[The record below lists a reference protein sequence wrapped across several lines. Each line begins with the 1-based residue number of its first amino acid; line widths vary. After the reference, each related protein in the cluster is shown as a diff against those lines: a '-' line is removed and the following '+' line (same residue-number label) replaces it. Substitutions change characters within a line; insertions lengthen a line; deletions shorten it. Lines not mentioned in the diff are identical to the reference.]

1 VEMAG
6 FVPNREAIA
15 ERLPGVQI
23 DVLGPFSVRVD
34 GRAVASREFGGRL
47 ARRLVRVL
55 AASPG
60 RVVTRDVLIEALWG
74 ADRPADPDANLN
86 VLVNRARKALC
97 GAIETTDRGYRLPAA
112 VIVDADLFED
122 SVAAGDGEV
131 ALSLWHGEPLPQD
144 AYEEWAQPVRHRLER
159 RHQDA
164 LELAAAAALAAG
176 SSRRAADLAAEAV
189 EHAPLREAAHLLL
202 VRALAAGGD
211 QAAALAAYE
220 RLRALLTEELGIDPS
235 REAAALHE
243 RLLLRTEL
251 EPAVEAGSGAFVGR
265 DQELTTLC
273 RLNPLTVLAGP
284 SGSGKSRLLTEAKTR
299 VRQSVIR
306 ARAVLPEQEAPWS
319 LACALLRAAAEQG
332 ADLAALPGRTRAAV
346 AALLADGEAS
356 DVDPQSWRALL
367 LNGGGAMLQD
377 AVIMVDDLQ
386 WADSSSVDLLRVVID
401 RGSAR
406 AVVLAYRPE
415 AVPPNSPVAVLLA
428 ELSDRAT
435 HVRLGA
441 LDPVAVRR
449 LVLPQEVADVIA
461 QETDG
466 TPYAVLAVVRDVG
479 AVARADRW
487 QVTGADAVERAR
499 AAARA
504 GQRRAIMTR
513 MQRQPSA
520 AQEILALLALLGR
533 PTSATLLADAT
544 DRHLADVLTT
554 LVDLAGAGL
563 VRHDSHGF
571 ATAHDLVAETIRE
584 QLDEVSRARLHQ
596 LLAGSLA
603 DSDGPADELARHLA
617 GAGDIPAA
625 STAFAAA
632 AADRLRSFAHDEA
645 AQLAEEGL
653 ALGPAG
659 IARLSLLEVRAE
671 THVRRNDPAAA
682 REDLRLAVAMSA
694 PGARRSRLLARLARL
709 ATGADDM
716 RRAAG
721 LVEMALAE
729 AGNDPAAQADALYTA
744 ALIDMNTDQ
753 QARAQSRLVE
763 ALTLFEQLGNSRGV
777 ADILDSRAMTQFLD
791 GDVGGALDA
800 FSHVDAL
807 FLDIGDLLRV
817 VTPRSMRGHAL
828 VFAGKPE
835 EGLPHNESALEL
847 AQSLGHADGEA
858 FALWQRS
865 EALSA
870 LGRVDEAVASATTA
884 RVIAQRLGHGGW
896 TAMALR
902 ALGIALR
909 AGGDLSGAEEA
920 FRGSLEASEH
930 VRLFISWAHAQL
942 ALVLVDRGAFKEAT
956 QHVTKALSEGP
967 PLAHFEARLA
977 ACLLSARGYQVPGA
991 PDRDT
996 AITMATQAGHG
1007 ASLTALLAL

>member
-1 VEMAG
+1 MEMAG
-6 FVPNREAIA
+6 SVPKRGATA
-15 ERLPGVQI
+15 ERFPGVQI
-23 DVLGPFSVRVD
+23 DVLGPFAVRVD
-34 GRAVASREFGGRL
+34 GRAVAPREFGGRL

-86 VLVNRARKALC
+86 VLVNRARKALS
-97 GAIETTDRGYRLPAA
+97 GAIDTTDRGYRLPAS
-112 VIVDADLFED
+112 VVVDADLFED
-122 SVAAGDGEV
+122 SVAAGDGEA
-131 ALSLWHGEPLPQD
+131 ALALWHGEPLPQD

-164 LELAAAAALAAG
+164 LELAAAAALAGG

-189 EHAPLREAAHLLL
+189 ERAPLREAAHLLL

-220 RLRALLTEELGIDPS
+220 RLRSRLAEELGIDPS
-235 REAAALHE
+235 REAGALHE
-243 RLLLRTEL
+243 RLLRSKF
-251 EPAVEAGSGAFVGR
+251 EPAVESGSGAFVGR
-265 DQELTTLC
+265 DQELTMLC
-273 RLNPLTVLAGP
+273 RLNPLTVVAGR
-284 SGSGKSRLLTEAKTR
+284 SGSGKSRLLTEAMAR
-299 VRQSVIR
+299 VRQSVVR
-306 ARAVLPEQEAPWS
+306 ARAVLPEQDAPWS
-319 LACALLRAAAEQG
+319 LAGALLRAAADRG

-346 AALLADGEAS
+346 ADLLADGGAS
-356 DVDPQSWRALL
+356 DVDPQSWRALV

-415 AVPPNSPVAVLLA
+415 AVPPSSPVAVLLA
-428 ELSDRAT
+428 ELSDRAA

-441 LDPVAVRR
+441 LDPAAVRR
-449 LVLPQEVADVIA
+449 LVWPQEVADVIA

-487 QVTGADAVERAR
+487 QVTGAEAVERAR

-520 AQEILALLALLGR
+520 AQELLALLALLGR

-544 DRHLADVLTT
+544 DRQVAEVLTT

-596 LLAGSLA
+596 LLARALA
-603 DSDGPADELARHLA
+603 DSDGPSDELARHLA

-653 ALGPAG
+653 ALGPVG
-659 IARLSLLEVRAE
+659 NARLSLLEVRAE
-671 THVRRNDPAAA
+671 THVRRNDPATA

-694 PGARRSRLLARLARL
+694 PGALRSRLLARLARL
-709 ATGADDM
+709 ASGADDM
-716 RRAAG
+716 RRAAA

-729 AGNDPAAQADALYTA
+729 AGNDRAAQADALYTA
-744 ALIDMNTDQ
+744 ALIDMNVDQ
-753 QARAQSRLVE
+753 QARAQSRLAE

-791 GDVGGALDA
+791 GDVGGAPDA
-800 FSHVDAL
+800 FRRVDAL
-807 FLDIGDLLRV
+807 FLDVGDLLRV

-870 LGRVDEAVASATTA
+870 LGRFDEAVASAAAA
-884 RVIAQRLGHGGW
+884 RAIAQRLGHGGW

-909 AGGDLSGAEEA
+909 AGGDLSDAEQA
-920 FRGSLEASEH
+920 FRGSLEASEQ

-942 ALVLVDRGAFKEAT
+942 ALVLVDRGAFEEAT

-977 ACLLSARGYQVPGA
+977 ACLLSAQGCQVPGA

-996 AITMATQAGHG
+996 AIAMATQAGHG
-1007 ASLTALLAL
+1007 ASLAALVAL